1 MEEFESDL
9 YGFLVVYV
17 DDIMILSQRGTVT
30 SVRDALQKEWDTSPE
45 WIGPEPVKFLGM
57 EVSEHDRGYLTNQIS
72 YIQDKTAGLVLKKS
86 KVPTP
91 GGFASLLGHQLCT
104 DWRRF
109 SGPWSG
115 LHYLERSIAVV
126 ALWKAAIPNSVDSRG
141 HLL

>member
-91 GGFASLLGHQLCT
+91 GGFASLLGHQLWNGALLW
-104 DWRRF
+104 WR
-109 SGPWSG
+109 SGKQPFPTLSTAEG
-115 LHYLERSIAVV
+115 TFCEARQS
-126 ALWKAAIPNSVDSRG
+126 
-141 HLL
+141 